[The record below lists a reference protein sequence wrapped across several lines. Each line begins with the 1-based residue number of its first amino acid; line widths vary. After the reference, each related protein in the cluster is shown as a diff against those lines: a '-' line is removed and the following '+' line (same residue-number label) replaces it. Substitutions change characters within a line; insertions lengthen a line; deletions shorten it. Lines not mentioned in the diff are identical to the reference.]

1 MTKQGK
7 NGQFVSVMFN
17 DCYSRTQEFLREPPL
32 PVYLYSVGEKTLSAG
47 EVSEMGALK
56 NSFAEIIWG
65 VEGVGELTLFGETFR
80 IDPGDVF
87 FYLPG
92 EAHRHRA
99 LSEKWVTRWIC
110 FDGPL
115 AEAYLLSYRYP
126 RHQQNC
132 RVPDDGVFEDFKAS
146 IADSDLA
153 QIRRISGI
161 LCQILSEL
169 CPGRSVPRHSSLL
182 VKQCMELIQ
191 SRIAD
196 RNLDLNMVCDTLN
209 VNRSTLTRL
218 FKAKVGV
225 SPGRYIR
232 DRRLQAAQILLQGT
246 NLPVGEIAGKC
257 GFPELTSFIRFIRE
271 NLGCSPL
278 VYRGKTQK
286 KLRFDIGQNHTI
298 PKKNR
303 RMNL

>member
-1 MTKQGK
+1 
-7 NGQFVSVMFN
+7 
-17 DCYSRTQEFLREPPL
+17 
-32 PVYLYSVGEKTLSAG
+32 
-47 EVSEMGALK
+47 MGALK

-169 CPGRSVPRHSSLL
+169 CPDRSVPRHSSLL

-278 VYRGKTQK
+278 AYRGKTQK

-298 PKKNR
+298 PKKTDE
-303 RMNL
+303 